1 MKNQPIPYIEGQDE
15 IWCQLCPFGEF
26 PGVLNSTRVWQRC
39 DRQAFDALV
48 AGFQPEVLVDSEHNS
63 ETGGDTCAEAWV
75 QELRV
80 DNTDGLM
87 ARLKLTD
94 VGAAD
99 LQHRRRRFLS
109 PAWTLDAA
117 GRPDKLLSV
126 AMTNKPNIRMRPVL
140 NTEAKSPAEAAGQ
153 PQERNPAMDLK
164 TIALALGLPET
175 ATAEE
180 VMAAVNGVQEMKK
193 RIAELEKASL
203 GAEADAVCNANKER
217 IGDLVAF
224 KELYVANKAFALKA
238 LDAMPKLTVCN
249 KAAGQKPEA
258 ATSGVVANK
267 DAERRSAIEAIRTER
282 RCSFVDAEAAAQAR
296 HPELFA

>member
-1 MKNQPIPYIEGQDE
+1 MQNQPIPYVAGQDE
-15 IWCQLCPFGEF
+15 IWCQLCPFGQYA
-26 PGVLNSTRVWQRC
+26 GVLNTTRVMQHC

-48 AGFQPEVLVDSEHNS
+48 AGFVPEVLVDTEHNS
-63 ETGGDTCAEAWV
+63 ETSGDTCASAWV

-109 PAWTLDAA
+109 PAWTLDAS

-140 NTEAKSPAEAAGQ
+140 NTESPAATAGQ

-180 VMAAVNGVQEMKK
+180 VLAAVKGVQEMKS
-193 RIAELEKASL
+193 RIAELEKSQL
-203 GAEADAVCNANKER
+203 GAEADAVCNTHKDR
-217 IGDLVAF
+217 IGDLVKF
-224 KELYVANKAFALKA
+224 RELYVANKDFALQA
-238 LDAMPKLTVCN
+238 LDAMPKPTVCN
-249 KAAGQKPEA
+249 RAAGQRPEA

-267 DAERRSAIEAIRTER
+267 DAERRTAIEAIRTER

>member
-1 MKNQPIPYIEGQDE
+1 MNNRPIPYVAGQDE
-15 IWCQLCPFGEF
+15 IWCQLCPFGVF
-26 PGVLNSTRVWQRC
+26 PGVLNSTRVLQQC

-109 PAWTLDAA
+109 PAWTLDAS

-140 NTEAKSPAEAAGQ
+140 NTEAPFPASTAGQ

-180 VMAAVNGVQEMKK
+180 VLAAVRGVQEMKA
-193 RIAELEKASL
+193 RITELEKAQL
-203 GAEADAVCNANKER
+203 GAEADGVCNANKER
-217 IGDLVAF
+217 IGDLVKF
-224 KELYVANKAFALKA
+224 RELYVANKAFALQA
-238 LDAMPKLTVCN
+238 LDAMPKPTVCN
-249 KAAGQKPEA
+249 KAAGQKPDA
-258 ATSGVVANK
+258 ATSGIVANK
-267 DAERRSAIEAIRTER
+267 DAERRSAIEAIRAER

-296 HPELFA
+296 RPDLFA

>member
-1 MKNQPIPYIEGQDE
+1 MKNQPIPYIAGQDE
-15 IWCQLCPFGEF
+15 IWCQLCPFGQYA
-26 PGVLNSTRVWQRC
+26 GVLNSTRVLQHC

-48 AGFQPEVLVDSEHNS
+48 AGFQPEVLVDTEHNS
-63 ETGGDTCAEAWV
+63 ETGADTCASAWV

-99 LQHRRRRFLS
+99 LQNRRRRFLS

-140 NTEAKSPAEAAGQ
+140 NTENPSPAEAAGQ

-180 VMAAVNGVQEMKK
+180 VMAAVKAVQTKN
-193 RIAELEKASL
+193 AELEKASL
-203 GAEADAVCNANKER
+203 GAEADGVCNANKER
-217 IGDLVAF
+217 IGDLVKF
-224 KELYVANKAFALKA
+224 RELYVANKAFALQA
-238 LDAMPKLTVCN
+238 LDAMPKPTVCN
-249 KAAGQKPEA
+249 KAAGQKPEG

-267 DAERRSAIEAIRTER
+267 DSERRSAIEAIRTER

-296 HPELFA
+296 NPELFA

>member
-1 MKNQPIPYIEGQDE
+1 MKNQPIPYVAGQDE
-15 IWCQLCPFGEF
+15 IWCQLCPFGQYA
-26 PGVLNSTRVWQRC
+26 GVLNSTRVLQHC

-48 AGFQPEVLVDSEHNS
+48 AGFQPEVLVDTEHNS
-63 ETGGDTCAEAWV
+63 ETGADTCASAWV

-140 NTEAKSPAEAAGQ
+140 NTESPAEAAGQ

-180 VMAAVNGVQEMKK
+180 VMAAVKAVQTKN
-193 RIAELEKASL
+193 AELEKASL
-203 GAEADAVCNANKER
+203 GAEADGVCNANKER
-217 IGDLVAF
+217 IGDLVKF
-224 KELYVANKAFALKA
+224 RELYVANKAFALQA
-238 LDAMPKLTVCN
+238 LDAMPKPTVCN
-249 KAAGQKPEA
+249 KAAGQKPDA

-267 DAERRSAIEAIRTER
+267 DSERRSAIETIRTER